1 MKNNSH
7 NPDILSCL
15 ANLSNDEVLTPPSV
29 ANKILDMLPKQI
41 WTDENAK
48 F

>member
-7 NPDILSCL
+7 NLDILSCL
-15 ANLSNDEVLTPPSV
+15 ANLSNDEVFTFPSV
-29 ANKILDMLPKQI
+29 ANKILDMRPKQI
-41 WTDENAK
+41 WSDEMLN